1 MKFLKVGGAL
11 ALGVAGWVGGAKY
24 ERHRRQS
31 TEEPTGSIY
40 TEEPTG
46 SGMRHLPGLPFG
58 AMVSAATAV
67 SPSGLLTLNKYLFLK
82 NIFFPFVLPGLLTI

>member
-11 ALGVAGWVGGAKY
+11 ALGVAGWVGGAQY

-31 TEEPTGSIY
+31 TEELTGS

-67 SPSGLLTLNKYLFLK
+67 TPSGLFSLN
-82 NIFFPFVLPGLLTI
+82 

>member
-1 MKFLKVGGAL
+1 MERDIDSIQLGHKMKFLKVGGAL
-11 ALGVAGWVGGAKY
+11 AVGVAGWVGGAQY

-31 TEEPTGSIY
+31 

-67 SPSGLLTLNKYLFLK
+67 TPSGLFTLN
-82 NIFFPFVLPGLLTI
+82 

>member
-11 ALGVAGWVGGAKY
+11 AVGVAGWVGGAQY

-31 TEEPTGSIY
+31 TEAPTGSIY

-46 SGMRHLPGLPFG
+46 SGMMRHLPGLPFG

-67 SPSGLLTLNKYLFLK
+67 TPSGLFSLN
-82 NIFFPFVLPGLLTI
+82 

>member
-11 ALGVAGWVGGAKY
+11 AVGVAGWVGGAQY

-31 TEEPTGSIY
+31 TEESTGNIY
-40 TEEPTG
+40 TEKPTG

-67 SPSGLLTLNKYLFLK
+67 TPSGLFTFN
-82 NIFFPFVLPGLLTI
+82 

>member
-11 ALGVAGWVGGAKY
+11 ALGVAGWVGGAQY
-24 ERHRRQS
+24 ERHRRQQS
-31 TEEPTGSIY
+31 TEEPTGSTY
-40 TEEPTG
+40 TYTG

-67 SPSGLLTLNKYLFLK
+67 TPSGLFTLN
-82 NIFFPFVLPGLLTI
+82 

>member
-11 ALGVAGWVGGAKY
+11 AVGVAGWVGGAQY

-31 TEEPTGSIY
+31 TKEPTGSIY

-67 SPSGLLTLNKYLFLK
+67 TPSGLFTLN
-82 NIFFPFVLPGLLTI
+82 